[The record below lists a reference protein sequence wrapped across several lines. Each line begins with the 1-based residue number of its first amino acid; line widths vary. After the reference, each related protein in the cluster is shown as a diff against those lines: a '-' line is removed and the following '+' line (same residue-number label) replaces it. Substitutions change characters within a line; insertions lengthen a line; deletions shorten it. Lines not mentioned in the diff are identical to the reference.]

1 MQMEIVYFVFVQ
13 YVNLRILYGGNESSS
28 DLSPLI
34 GEAVITQTD
43 CTDFNRVRDF
53 NEYIFSV

>member
-43 CTDFNRVRDF
+43 CTAPDSFLRL
-53 NEYIFSV
+53 